1 MEQKEHELREDMRK
15 AMSQADAAE
24 KAAENPG
31 SYAEEMIPPGK
42 AEADEQS
49 PDGE

>member
-1 MEQKEHELREDMRK
+1 MREDMRK

-31 SYAEEMIPPGK
+31 SYAEEVIPPAK
-42 AEADEQS
+42 RETDQ
-49 PDGE
+49 